1 MSSPLSQEL
10 KRGSAELLILALL
23 DERERHGYEIARQI
37 EERTSGAISFNVA
50 SLYPMLY
57 RMEDRGL
64 IDGRWVERAGE
75 RRRRCY
81 KLTAAGRRM
90 LASQR
95 GMWATFIAGLDR
107 IAGIRHA

>member
-10 KRGSAELLILALL
+10 KRGSAELLILSLL

-37 EERTSGAISFNVA
+37 QERTAGTISFNVA

-57 RMEDRGL
+57 RLEDRGL
-64 IDGRWVERAGE
+64 ILGRWVERAGE

-90 LASQR
+90 LARQR
-95 GMWATFIAGLDR
+95 GLWASFVAGLDS
-107 IAGIRHA
+107 IAHIRNA